1 VKPKVIFL
9 LILLLAATLRFYRLE
24 PYMQFLGDEG
34 RDVLV
39 VKQMIV
45 DHKWTLLGPTASVGG
60 FYTGPIYYYFMIPFL
75 WLWGLDPVGPAVM
88 AVLFGLA
95 TVALIYRFCRDIFGE
110 KVALLAAF
118 LTAVSPKMVDISRFS
133 WNPNPVPF
141 FVLVMFY
148 TFVLFVHR
156 SRGKFALMAGVS
168 LGILL
173 QLHYINLILVPIAGA
188 AFLFLVPRK
197 LWLKGGLAFALGL
210 LAGLS
215 LFLLFEVRHSFP
227 NSRSV
232 VEFILRPS
240 AVSPR
245 NLNFIGSLAEVGRRL
260 YETVFG
266 LAGWPVRVAILV
278 SALGFGFW
286 AVKHW
291 RESLPRLTVKLFFL
305 WAFLGMLGISLYRG
319 NLLEHYLGYLYP
331 LPIILL
337 AVAGKMLASRRL
349 TLGLLLVGAAI
360 FLKLEIGRMYFWH
373 EPNNMVAQTKAIDNI
388 VLDMTAGQPFNFAL
402 IAPGNSDHA
411 YRYFLDIWGRSPVVV
426 EPESTDPDRKTATSQ
441 LVVVC
446 ELKGC
451 GPLGYSSWEVAGFGR
466 AEIVDKKEG
475 PAGIM
480 VFKLVHYNGG

>member
-1 VKPKVIFL
+1 MKLKAIFL
-9 LILLLAATLRFYRLE
+9 LILFLATALRFYRLE

-95 TVALIYRFCRDIFGE
+95 TVALIFLFCREIFGE

-118 LTAVSPKMVDISRFS
+118 LTAISPKMVDISRFS

-141 FVLVMFY
+141 FVLIMFY
-148 TFVLFVHR
+148 AFTLFVHR
-156 SRGKFALMAGVS
+156 SRAIFALIAGIS

-173 QLHYINLILVPIAGA
+173 QLHYINLILVPIAGV

-197 LWLKGGLAFALGL
+197 LWLRGGPVFAAGL
-210 LAGLS
+210 LTGLS
-215 LFLLFEVRHSFP
+215 LFLLFEARHSFP
-227 NSRSV
+227 NTKSV
-232 VEFILRPS
+232 IEFVLRPS

-245 NLNFIGSLAEVGRRL
+245 NLNFIGSLAEVGRRI

-266 LAGWPVRVAILV
+266 FGDWPIRGVIFASL
-278 SALGFGFW
+278 LGSIIW
-286 AVKHW
+286 TVKHW
-291 RESLPRLTVKLFFL
+291 QESLSRIIVKLFL
-305 WAFLGMLGISLYRG
+305 IWAALGILGISLYRG

-331 LPIILL
+331 LPIITL
-337 AVAGKMLASRRL
+337 AVAVKVFASRRL
-349 TLGLLLVGAAI
+349 ALGLLIVGAI
-360 FLKLEIGRMYFWH
+360 VFLRLEIGRMYFWH
-373 EPNNMVAQTKAIDNI
+373 EPNNMVAQTKTIDNI
-388 VLDMTAGQPFNFAL
+388 VLNLAVGEPFNFAL

-411 YRYFLDIWGRSPVVV
+411 YRYFLDIWGRSPIIV
-426 EPESTDPDRKTATSQ
+426 EPGKPATSQ
-441 LVVVC
+441 LIVVC
-446 ELKGC
+446 ELKDC

-466 AEIVDKKEG
+466 AEIVDKVEG
-475 PAGIM
+475 PAGIT
-480 VFKLVHYNGG
+480 VFKLVHYIGS